1 MKTDTRGG
9 HATTEADPWFLQAK
23 GHPGSAATP
32 RNKEETRKASTQNL
46 GESMVLLRTL
56 NFRRPDSRTAREYLL
71 AKSSSLW

>member
-32 RNKEETRKASTQNL
+32 RNKEETRKAVSGGRFS
-46 GESMVLLRTL
+46 GEDQGS
-56 NFRRPDSRTAREYLL
+56 NFGRVEF
-71 AKSSSLW
+71 